1 MGQGERGPQ
10 LQCLGR
16 RLAQLAFAPYRRA
29 RLSAGGWARRLSVGS
44 IISTYRAVKVF
55 SMGRLGC
62 EARPTFGNDLSQ
74 PTCGCPKCLD
84 LAPEVL
90 GFSPKSTWTLNPYAF
105 RLEPVRFPAVTRTLY
120 SCNPYA
126 FRPQPVGIHAGMHVC
141 PRGNTCV
148 STWEHVCIHVGK
160 TNSFCGKTAHM
171 S

>member
-1 MGQGERGPQ
+1 M
-10 LQCLGR
+10 
-16 RLAQLAFAPYRRA
+16 AQLAFAPYRRA
-29 RLSAGGWARRLSVGS
+29 WLSAEGWARRLSVGS

-62 EARPTFGNDLSQ
+62 EARPTFGNGLSQ

-90 GFSPKSTWTLNPYAF
+90 GLSPRSAWPL
-105 RLEPVRFPAVTRTLY
+105 
-120 SCNPYA
+120 NPYA

-148 STWEHVCIHVGK
+148 STREHVCIHVGK
-160 TNSFCGKTAHM
+160 TNSFCGKTTHM
-171 S
+171 SLFMLRRPCVGAMWEAGEGLRVMTCAVLVAKK